1 MLEKLSKAVIKKN
14 FKKLL
19 YIFIF
24 MFTAG
29 LVGLF
34 MALSDFN
41 TSYVDNLNSL
51 DQIKKQ
57 VSGLQKTI
65 NEREQKLAK
74 YDFMRYKIKAFDKR
88 YPLFSQIVDS
98 VFQKSA
104 QYGFHPELVLSMM
117 QVESYYNPR
126 AISHRG
132 AYGLMQI
139 NLAVWKDELS
149 IDRNRIFE
157 VDYNIDL
164 GLQILKR
171 YYIESKGNIQ
181 RALHLYNNGY
191 KYNNTKYLTRI
202 NETLMGAKLEELAA
216 FNLSQ

>member
-24 MFTAG
+24 MFTMG

-34 MALSDFN
+34 IAISDFN
-41 TSYVDNLNSL
+41 TNYVRNLQSL
-51 DQIKKQ
+51 DHMKEQ
-57 VSGLQKTI
+57 VSGLKQAVSEK
-65 NEREQKLAK
+65 EHKLAG
-74 YDFMRYKIKAFDKR
+74 YDFMKYKIKAFDKR

-98 VFQKSA
+98 VYQKSA
-104 QYGFHPELVLSMM
+104 RYGFHPELVLSMM

-126 AISHRG
+126 AISNRG

-139 NLAVWKDELS
+139 NLAVWREELS

-164 GLQILKR
+164 GLKILKH